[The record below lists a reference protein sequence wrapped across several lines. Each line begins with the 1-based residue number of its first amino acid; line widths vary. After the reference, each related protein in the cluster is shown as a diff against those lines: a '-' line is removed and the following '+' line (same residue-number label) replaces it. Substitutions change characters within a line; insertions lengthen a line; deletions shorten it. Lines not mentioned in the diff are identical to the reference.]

1 MVILDNK
8 LNSKQGTLPL
18 TSLAETANRAETLH
32 HQDATKKILVGSILF
47 FYHEES
53 LVSSNLNSKLPRFH
67 SFRTNVPMYILTG
80 KMQKKSKSIAYIV
93 CKYLHDLKTFL
104 RPTYVLTYVQLYIL

>member
-1 MVILDNK
+1 M
-8 LNSKQGTLPL
+8 
-18 TSLAETANRAETLH
+18 
-32 HQDATKKILVGSILF
+32 
-47 FYHEES
+47 
-53 LVSSNLNSKLPRFH
+53 FH
-67 SFRTNVPMYILTG
+67 SFRPNVPMYILTG